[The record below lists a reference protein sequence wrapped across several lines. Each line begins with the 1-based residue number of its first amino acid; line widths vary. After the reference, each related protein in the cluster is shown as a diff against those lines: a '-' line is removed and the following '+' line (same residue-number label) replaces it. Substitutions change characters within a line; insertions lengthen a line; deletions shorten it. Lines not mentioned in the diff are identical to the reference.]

1 MTKKNLAT
9 CFFSACLF
17 LGLHA
22 QVSEINW
29 QPTQLLIDGNP
40 NDWTTQLRFFDSNSK
55 IKYEFRNDANNLYF
69 VFKSDEK
76 TLQRQIEQ
84 AGMKLKFVVEGKP
97 KVNATIELKKKE
109 GFQGMPAPPEG
120 MMQPGQFQNGNRQ
133 PDGQAFGKLPN
144 TPGDPNNE
152 KLDELAMH
160 PQFAPIDTAF
170 TKGFL
175 YNKGIVISED
185 KNGGVIT
192 FAKSNRRMEESAF
205 ELIIPLRELFGD
217 NYQLSDISKRY
228 IQFQLIVNALSES
241 SNRGNFRAMRGNGG
255 MGGHGGGMG
264 GPGGGMGGPGGGM
277 GGPGGGM
284 GGGPEGGPGGEM
296 GERPD
301 MQGDSDQASANTG
314 KKTIKA
320 TIQLTTEQ

>member
-9 CFFSACLF
+9 CLFSACLF

-76 TLQRQIEQ
+76 LLQRQIEQ

-97 KVNATIELKKKE
+97 KVNATIELNKKE
-109 GFQGMPAPPEG
+109 GFRGMPAPPEG
-120 MMQPGQFQNGNRQ
+120 MMQPGQFQNGNRIHDAQTLGKQ
-133 PDGQAFGKLPN
+133 PNMAEN
-144 TPGDPNNE
+144 PNNE
-152 KLDELAMH
+152 KLEELSMRR
-160 PQFAPIDTAF
+160 QFTPIDTAY

-175 YNKGIVISED
+175 YNRDIAISED
-185 KNGGVIT
+185 KSGGVIT
-192 FAKSNRRMEESAF
+192 FAKSNRGMEESAF
-205 ELIIPLRELFGD
+205 ELVIPLRELFGE
-217 NYQLSDISKRY
+217 NYQLSNISNHY
-228 IQFQLIVNALSES
+228 IQFQLVINALSQS
-241 SNRGNFRAMRGNGG
+241 SDRGSFRGMRGSGG
-255 MGGHGGGMG
+255 MGGPGGGMG

-284 GGGPEGGPGGEM
+284 GGGSEGGPGGEM

-301 MQGDSDQASANTG
+301 MQGDSNQASANTG